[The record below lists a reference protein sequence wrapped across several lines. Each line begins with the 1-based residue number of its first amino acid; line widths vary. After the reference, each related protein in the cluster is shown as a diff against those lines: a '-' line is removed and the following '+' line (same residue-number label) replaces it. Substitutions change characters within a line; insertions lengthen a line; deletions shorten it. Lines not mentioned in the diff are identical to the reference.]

1 LHQPISRRASRPLD
15 TIEDP
20 DVRQA
25 VVDFLSV
32 GEELRRRSADYAKL
46 PERDHRYREAAQS
59 RINELT
65 SRIAVRADRI
75 GMTTNGLL
83 ALINDELNH
92 RARRGGPAPSRVT
105 TRTLLDDLTAAQA
118 REQDAHRAL
127 SAAQIEVRA
136 ATAARVAAAERAAA
150 YGAGRQAVP
159 A

>member
-1 LHQPISRRASRPLD
+1 MKRPLD

-25 VVDFLSV
+25 VVDFLAV
-32 GEELRRRSADYAKL
+32 GDELRRRSADYAKL
-46 PERDHRYREAAQS
+46 PERDHRYREAAQA

-65 SRIAVRADRI
+65 SRIAVRAERL

-92 RARRGGPAPSRVT
+92 RARRGGPTPTRVT
-105 TRTLLDDLTAAQA
+105 SRTVLDDLTAAQA
-118 REQDAHRAL
+118 READAHRAL
-127 SAAQIEVRA
+127 FEAQLEVVA
-136 ATAARVAAAERAAA
+136 ATNARLAAAERAAA
-150 YGAGRQAVP
+150 YGSGRQAVP